1 MNSLQPVYCIAGL
14 GADFRI
20 FEKLRIPNAT
30 LYPVAWEEPLKNESL
45 PAYAKR
51 LSTQILHED
60 AILLGVSFGGMLA
73 IEISR
78 IKRVKQTIIVSSC
91 KQRSEIP
98 RFFRLAGRLGL
109 HHAVPYRLLA
119 KSSKLNH
126 FLFDNSNNTKAEL
139 QLKQV
144 MLAES
149 NPAWLRRS
157 VNMIV
162 NWQNNEAPSSL
173 FHIHGRKDLLFLADY
188 VNADAWLEDGTH
200 FMVWN
205 KAEEISRLIEG
216 KIQA

>member
-30 LYPVAWEEPLKNESL
+30 LYPVAWEEPLRNESL

-139 QLKQV
+139 QLKQM

-149 NPAWLRRS
+149 NPVWLRRS
-157 VNMIV
+157 VHMIV
-162 NWQNNEAPSSL
+162 NWQNNEAPPHL

-205 KAEEISRLIEG
+205 KAEEISRIIEG
-216 KIQA
+216 QIQA